1 MKTLQFH
8 LTGFIEVPDNVIIH
22 EDHDGARLKIE
33 LNDSIY
39 SLQMNLLKENIYEF
53 KNISTQEMAEDGINV
68 ISYDTADF
76 IEEV

>member
-22 EDHDGARLKIE
+22 EDPDGSRLKIE

-53 KNISTQEMAEDGINV
+53 KNIDTQEMAEDGINV

-76 IEEV
+76 IEE